1 MLLLA
6 DPDAIK
12 VIILPVSQVTPIDA
26 EPPAQEVT
34 AARARFPKPLE
45 QYKIL
50 TFYGSNIV
58 VTEGDEWKRH
68 RKISA
73 PSFSER
79 NNRLVWDETML
90 IVEELCEVLWAGKQE
105 VAVDNIVDLTVPMA
119 LFIIGVA
126 GFGKRMSWKED
137 LSVPKGYAM
146 PFKVGGGHFPILDM
160 SPRPIMYVRT
170 PCTLSQTTSG

>member
-1 MLLLA
+1 MVDTEA
-6 DPDAIK
+6 H
-12 VIILPVSQVTPIDA
+12 
-26 EPPAQEVT
+26 AQEVT
-34 AARARFPKPLE
+34 AARARFPKPLH

-90 IVEELCEVLWAGKQE
+90 IVQELSEVLWAGKQE
-105 VAVDNIVDLTVPMA
+105 VVVDNIVDLTVPMA

-146 PFKVGGGHFPILDM
+146 PFKVRGNQVSTCGQ
-160 SPRPIMYVRT
+160 Y
-170 PCTLSQTTSG
+170 

>member
-1 MLLLA
+1 MK
-6 DPDAIK
+6 AI
-12 VIILPVSQVTPIDA
+12 STFDTTR
-26 EPPAQEVT
+26 AQEV
-34 AARARFPKPLE
+34 ASARARFPKPLHE
-45 QYKIL
+45 YKIL

-90 IVEELCEVLWAGKQE
+90 IVQELRDVLWAGKQE
-105 VAVDNIVDLTVPMA
+105 IVVDNIVDLTVPMA

-126 GFGKRMSWKED
+126 GFGKRMSWRED
-137 LSVPKGYAM
+137 LAVPKGYAM
-146 PFKVGGGHFPILDM
+146 PFKVRRDHLPPPI
-160 SPRPIMYVRT
+160 IH
-170 PCTLSQTTSG
+170 

>member
-1 MLLLA
+1 M
-6 DPDAIK
+6 
-12 VIILPVSQVTPIDA
+12 
-26 EPPAQEVT
+26 
-34 AARARFPKPLE
+34 
-45 QYKIL
+45 
-50 TFYGSNIV
+50 
-58 VTEGDEWKRH
+58 TEGDEWKRH

-90 IVEELCEVLWAGKQE
+90 IVQELSEVLWAGKQE

-137 LSVPKGYAM
+137 LSMPKGYAM
-146 PFKVGGGHFPILDM
+146 PFKVRDCQF
-160 SPRPIMYVRT
+160 SACR
-170 PCTLSQTTSG
+170 QN